1 MKTTNTIAEVQITY
15 APTKRKRV
23 QIQCSKDAEKCFR
36 SFWNEHISYKES
48 MYILL
53 LNRANYV
60 LGYNLLS
67 MGGTSSTVV
76 DLKVLFQLLV
86 KSNAHAFILAHN
98 HPSGN
103 LKASVEDIRL
113 TKKVKEA
120 AELFDVKLLDQLILK
135 STSCLSMAD
144 EGFF

>member
-1 MKTTNTIAEVQITY
+1 MKITNTISEVQITY
-15 APTKRKRV
+15 APTKKKKV
-23 QIQCSKDAEKCFR
+23 QITCSKDAEKCFR

-60 LGYNLLS
+60 LGYHLLS
-67 MGGTSSTVV
+67 VGGTVGTVADV
-76 DLKVLFQLLV
+76 RVILQLLI

-103 LKASVEDIRL
+103 TKPSMADIKL
-113 TKKVKEA
+113 TSKVKEA
-120 AELFDVKLLDQLILK
+120 AELFDVKLLDHLII
-135 STSCLSMAD
+135 TSRECLSMAD
-144 EGFF
+144 ELVL